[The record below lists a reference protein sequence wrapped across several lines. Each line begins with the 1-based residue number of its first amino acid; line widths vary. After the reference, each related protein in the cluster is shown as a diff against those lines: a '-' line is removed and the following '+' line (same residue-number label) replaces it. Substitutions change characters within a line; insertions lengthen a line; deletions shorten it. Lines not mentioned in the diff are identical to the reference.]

1 MISDNTNVITVT
13 GNNCRNEIHGSSY
26 RISQTNKT
34 SALASNV
41 SSEASSAKYV

>member
-1 MISDNTNVITVT
+1 MISDNTNVMAVT
-13 GNNCRNEIHGSSY
+13 GSKSKNEIHGSSY

-34 SALASNV
+34 SALASSV